1 MMTSESKGNYLT
13 AAKEAGVEGLIVPNL
28 PYAATY
34 AFRSE
39 AMKNNLELV
48 DPFTIH
54 RFFIPILPS
63 CNRDAET
70 ETKEASLTDLNNGCM
85 QVLLTTPTT
94 PEERMKEITR
104 ASEGFIYLVCAC
116 YPHIK
121 PQLVYLK
128 V

>member
-1 MMTSESKGNYLT
+1 
-13 AAKEAGVEGLIVPNL
+13 
-28 PYAATY
+28 
-34 AFRSE
+34 
-39 AMKNNLELV
+39 MKNNLELV
-48 DPFTIH
+48 DPFTIQ

-85 QVLLTTPTT
+85 QVLLATPTT